1 MENYNIVFKTIE
13 PWELNEHPEWLDY
26 ADMIYMHKSDEDGAA
41 IKHYKAALQQDPDGS
56 KGILHYDTSKSK
68 NAEGATFGK
77 YGNGEYKDKQNDI
90 TFEIALR
97 MFYKANKLEQ
107 YKGTQKC
114 STDSNLKMNYAPVI
128 MPTTFYQVSAADG
141 YDAKSVNMSRLD
153 WETMK
158 PKKNSGY
165 TATGYNNNIYK
176 FCVMDL
182 LMDQKNFL

>member
-1 MENYNIVFKTIE
+1 M
-13 PWELNEHPEWLDY
+13 
-26 ADMIYMHKSDEDGAA
+26 
-41 IKHYKAALQQDPDGS
+41 QQDPDGS

-77 YGNGEYKDKQNDI
+77 YGHGEYKDKQNDI
-90 TFEIALR
+90 TFEIALK

-114 STDSNLKMNYAPVI
+114 STDSNLKLNYAPVI

-165 TATGYNNNIYK
+165 TATGYNNNILK
-176 FCVMDL
+176 
-182 LMDQKNFL
+182 